1 MRVLIVDDSP
11 MIRARV
17 RRLLESVDQLEV
29 IGEAGDG
36 DSAMKLFDETHPDAL
51 VLDLGIPGKSGF
63 EVLRQVKTGNPD
75 TVVMILTNHA
85 DTFIRERCQTARAD
99 FFLEKATEFEMV
111 AQIFKRLVEQR
122 R

>member
-1 MRVLIVDDSP
+1 MRVLIVDDAP

-36 DSAMKLFDETHPDAL
+36 DSAMKLFGETHPDAL

-63 EVLRQVKTGNPD
+63 EVLLQVKTRNPD
-75 TVVMILTNHA
+75 TVVMILTNRA
-85 DTFIRERCQTARAD
+85 DTFIRERCQAARAD

-111 AQIFKRLVEQR
+111 APIFKRLVEQR
-122 R
+122 K